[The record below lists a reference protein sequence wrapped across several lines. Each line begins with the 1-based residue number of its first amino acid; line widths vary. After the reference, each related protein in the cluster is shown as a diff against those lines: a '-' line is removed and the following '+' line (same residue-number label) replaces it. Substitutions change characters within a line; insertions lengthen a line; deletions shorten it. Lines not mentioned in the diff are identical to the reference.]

1 MLFIFIERSLYNT
14 NRWYLS
20 FPLFFLKTQI
30 FFSLHLYSQ
39 CENHVLTEEIFVQY
53 MNWNKPCAFVLP
65 TAEGRPQ
72 FVKIATP
79 ILRTMINRRISFA
92 LFLLNCER
100 ACQFWFLPEVGK
112 YLDVWKNIKRVPLIF
127 LHKDNDFYQQ
137 PWQFK
142 FLFRMSYGRSIYFT
156 LYAYIAF
163 WQTREINSPWISL
176 HP

>member
-1 MLFIFIERSLYNT
+1 MISFFPSFLFKNTDIF
-14 NRWYLS
+14 
-20 FPLFFLKTQI
+20 LFTFLLAVRESSSHRGNI
-30 FFSLHLYSQ
+30 
-39 CENHVLTEEIFVQY
+39 CEIHELK
-53 MNWNKPCAFVLP
+53 KPCAFVLP